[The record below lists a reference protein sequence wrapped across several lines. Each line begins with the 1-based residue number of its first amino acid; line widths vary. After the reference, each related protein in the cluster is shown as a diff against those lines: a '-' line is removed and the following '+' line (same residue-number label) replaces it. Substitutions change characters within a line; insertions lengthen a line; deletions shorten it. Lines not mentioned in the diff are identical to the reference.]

1 MGKHDMGT
9 PINETLEKHY
19 QETIKTLNE
28 KLDTSRDTVDG
39 LRREIERLKT
49 LLGMKNAQ
57 IEVLLEKLVER

>member
-28 KLDTSRDTVDG
+28 KLDTSRDVIDG

>member
-28 KLDTSRDTVDG
+28 KLDTSRDTIDG